1 MDYEEA
7 VMDTFPSRR
16 VSIQAIDKL
25 PKTQELRK
33 HALKRWVALL
43 GHIDFEL
50 LLKHATSIS
59 RTPLESQTFVK
70 LLLRRLPVN
79 HYTKNKEPRAKEC
92 KRCGFQDETISHA
105 IYECRQS
112 SIFWSQV
119 HKVLQELLKQE
130 IGEISLKDVVYFFP
144 SLRRKLTRDQ
154 LHVLNV
160 VHSVAL
166 YVLWSSR
173 TIRYEYEK
181 HGIDL
186 NWETFTMRLRARI
199 EIEHSESV
207 RIDNTQLSP
216 ISSSNANNDNSRAS
230 LEEQPSPASASLFV
244 FSSRD
249 QQQSRMDSAFDENF
263 PFSRSDEKIPLHM
276 TSSAGSEE
284 RSFLSRWS
292 SSSALTIDRTEDGL

>member
-1 MDYEEA
+1 MKESGHQERMDYEEA

-173 TIRYEYEK
+173 YAKAIFNNPVERYDTNTKSMELISTGKLLRCAYVLESKLSTARVCVSTIPS
-181 HGIDL
+181 
-186 NWETFTMRLRARI
+186 FRLYHLPMLITTTR
-199 EIEHSESV
+199 EHPWRSSRRQQV
-207 RIDNTQLSP
+207 PPSLCSP
-216 ISSSNANNDNSRAS
+216 AEISSNPEWTLLLMKISH
-230 LEEQPSPASASLFV
+230 SPDLMK
-244 FSSRD
+244 R
-249 QQQSRMDSAFDENF
+249 F
-263 PFSRSDEKIPLHM
+263 PC
-276 TSSAGSEE
+276 T
-284 RSFLSRWS
+284 
-292 SSSALTIDRTEDGL
+292 